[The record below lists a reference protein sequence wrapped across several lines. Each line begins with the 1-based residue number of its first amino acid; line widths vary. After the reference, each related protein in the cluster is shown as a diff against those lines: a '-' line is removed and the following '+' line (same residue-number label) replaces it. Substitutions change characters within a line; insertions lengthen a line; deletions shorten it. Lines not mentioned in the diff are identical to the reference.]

1 VFDKSIL
8 EVYITVHFGEANM
21 KTVTFTEFRR
31 NAAACFSD
39 VEKGEKIRILRHG
52 RPIADIIPVSDEHTP
67 SWKRP
72 ALRLSIKG
80 VSLSQEI
87 LKDRERARS

>member
-1 VFDKSIL
+1 
-8 EVYITVHFGEANM
+8 M

-31 NAAACFSD
+31 NAAACMD
-39 VEKGEKIRILRHG
+39 TVEKGEKIRVLRHG
-52 RPIADIIPVSDEHTP
+52 RPIADIVPVSEGERVP

-72 ALRLSIKG
+72 ALRLAVAG
-80 VSLSQEI
+80 VSLSREI

>member
-1 VFDKSIL
+1 
-8 EVYITVHFGEANM
+8 M

-31 NAAACFSD
+31 NAAACLSD
-39 VEKGEKIRILRHG
+39 VEKGEKIRVLRHG
-52 RPIADIIPVSDEHTP
+52 RPVADIIPVSEGEHVA

-72 ALRLSIKG
+72 ALRLTIEG

>member
-1 VFDKSIL
+1 
-8 EVYITVHFGEANM
+8 M
-21 KTVTFTEFRR
+21 KTITFTEFRR
-31 NAAACFSD
+31 NAAACFD
-39 VEKGEKIRILRHG
+39 TVEKGEKIRVLRHG
-52 RPIADIIPVSDEHTP
+52 RPIADIVPVSDEKHIP

-72 ALRLSIKG
+72 ALRLSIEG